1 MLSCELWECGGEFTA
16 QMFNDQLCFL
26 TALPLEVLDHDVRRD
41 TSVHCMLFLQLSPG
55 TLRL

>member
-41 TSVHCMLFLQLSPG
+41 TEVSTACFSYSCCLVP
-55 TLRL
+55 

>member
-1 MLSCELWECGGEFTA
+1 MLSCELWECDGEFTA

-41 TSVHCMLFLQLSPG
+41 TEVSAACFSYSCCLVP
-55 TLRL
+55 